1 MKAATRPI
9 LLVFIVLSFSFAAL
23 AQDPGQGAIVV
34 RNTDHDGPAPIY
46 AHEQGDAIEA
56 DALQGDFVAG
66 FTNLGLIAHSYAF
79 QSSNGRVH
87 VVYFANKKRS
97 GFLKMA
103 WMDPADLKPFDYDC
117 SCGLEAFHGIRSE
130 ACSPFAPT
138 GILRFKWNSC
148 FEKARDA
155 QLAELQSGGSAQ
167 SVPST
172 ASNEPASGND
182 KALSADAIAALTAGP
197 AETEPASKP
206 KSHTHATGKQKD
218 LTDADVISLVK
229 AGLGDKVIIDKIR
242 NSSAEKLDTSTDAL
256 IKMKKA
262 GVSSAVIDAMV
273 RRETSN

>member
-1 MKAATRPI
+1 MKAATRSA
-9 LLVFIVLSFSFAAL
+9 LLVFIVLSFSSAAL

-56 DALQGDFVAG
+56 EASQGDFVAG
-66 FTNLGLIAHSYAF
+66 FTNLGLIAHTYAF

-117 SCGLEAFHGIRSE
+117 SCGLQAFHGINSE

-138 GILRFKWNSC
+138 GLLRFKWNAC
-148 FEKARDA
+148 FERARDA

-167 SVPST
+167 SAQS
-172 ASNEPASGND
+172 AAANEPASGND

-197 AETEPASKP
+197 AETEPAAKP
-206 KSHTHATGKQKD
+206 KSHSHAGKQKD

-256 IKMKKA
+256 IKLKKA

-273 RRETSN
+273 KRETSN

>member
-1 MKAATRPI
+1 MKATTRTSV
-9 LLVFIVLSFSFAAL
+9 LVFIIMALLSSAAL

-34 RNTDHDGPAPIY
+34 RDTERNGPAPIY

-56 DALQGDFVAG
+56 EASQGDFVAG
-66 FTNLGLIAHSYAF
+66 FTNLGLIAHTYAF

-103 WMDPADLKPFDYDC
+103 WMDPADLRPFDYDC
-117 SCGLEAFHGIRSE
+117 TCGLEAFHGIKTE

-138 GILRFKWNSC
+138 GLLRFKWNSC

-155 QLAELQSGGSAQ
+155 QLAELQSGGGSTQSA
-167 SVPST
+167 PG
-172 ASNEPASGND
+172 AGANGPASGND

-197 AETEPASKP
+197 AETEPVAKP
-206 KSHTHATGKQKD
+206 KGHAHAGKQKD

-242 NSSAEKLDTSTDAL
+242 NSSAEKLDTSTEAL
-256 IKMKKA
+256 IKLKKA

-273 RRETSN
+273 KRESN